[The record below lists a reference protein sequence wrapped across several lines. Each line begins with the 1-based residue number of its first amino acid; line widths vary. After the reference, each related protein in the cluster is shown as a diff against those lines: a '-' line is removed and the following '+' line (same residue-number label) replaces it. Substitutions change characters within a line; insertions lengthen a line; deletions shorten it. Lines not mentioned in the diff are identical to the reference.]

1 MNYFPESLYKKV
13 LPSLLCLLIAN
24 LFVVEAIKGQCTFRP
39 LLTDSIKVEVSPS
52 ADNRVLTFSDLALIL
67 GQECPPG
74 PTTHLWMTYPVM
86 GGTSLPVY
94 LGTNSGG
101 SDITITCAQDFDVV
115 QVLGGNS
122 GMNNNFNV
130 PTGSNVTF
138 YSAPQ
143 AAGGS
148 YTPIGDNAA

>member
-1 MNYFPESLYKKV
+1 MIIVNTKNRNMPHPLHNLKFKGKMKYFTESLYKKV

-94 LGTNSGG
+94 LGN
-101 SDITITCAQDFDVV
+101 
-115 QVLGGNS
+115 
-122 GMNNNFNV
+122 
-130 PTGSNVTF
+130 GSNTRRRWCK
-138 YSAPQ
+138 
-143 AAGGS
+143 
-148 YTPIGDNAA
+148 